1 MRVKIRLATLA
12 LLVSFT
18 AAARGRQRTFQV
30 GAIVIASATISSAF
44 KADGFGDG
52 IEVRVV
58 GHRALPAAVL
68 VGGEVKVTPGAM
80 RIRLAATGS
89 DTVVTVL
96 Y

>member
-1 MRVKIRLATLA
+1 MRVKIRLAALA
-12 LLVSFT
+12 LLVSF
-18 AAARGRQRTFQV
+18 AAIARGRQRTFQV

-52 IEVRVV
+52 IEVRLV

-68 VGGEVKVTPGAM
+68 VGGEVKVTPGAS
-80 RIRLAATGS
+80 RIRLAGS
-89 DTVVTVL
+89 STVVTVL

>member
-1 MRVKIRLATLA
+1 MRVKIRLAALA
-12 LLVSFT
+12 LLVSF
-18 AAARGRQRTFQV
+18 AAIARGRQRTFQV

-52 IEVRVV
+52 IEVRLV

-68 VGGEVKVTPGAM
+68 VGGEVKVSPGAT
-80 RIRLAATGS
+80 RIRLAGS
-89 DTVVTVL
+89 GTVVTVL

>member
-1 MRVKIRLATLA
+1 MRVKIRLAALA
-12 LLVSFT
+12 LLVSF
-18 AAARGRQRTFQV
+18 AAIARGRQRTFQV

-52 IEVRVV
+52 IEVRLV

-68 VGGEVKVTPGAM
+68 VGGEVKVTPGAT
-80 RIRLAATGS
+80 RIRLAGS
-89 DTVVTVL
+89 GTVVTVL